1 MISNTIFSPVNL
13 DALIL
18 LPLRYF
24 FSTNTSPS
32 TFYWDPDE
40 KKRTLELDYM
50 NNLHKIPFNERP
62 RVLVDRGSYTIPK
75 MSITDNM
82 AVAKTMDQTFG
93 LTDLENMV
101 IYQGQASVTIE
112 ATQKGSCEILTDM
125 VQHFLLWTRP
135 YLCNTQGFK
144 DFGLPMT
151 VSECELDAE
160 DEGKEKFRVVIT
172 LPYIKEERW
181 KVRNDSIKIK
191 NFVTTY
197 QLAS

>member
-1 MISNTIFSPVNL
+1 
-13 DALIL
+13 
-18 LPLRYF
+18 
-24 FSTNTSPS
+24 
-32 TFYWDPDE
+32 
-40 KKRTLELDYM
+40 LELDYM